1 VVRLAGAALRG
12 SLALATGLLL
22 VAAGEGADTRPIT
35 DSAGRRVE
43 VPRRV
48 ERVYA
53 AGGPAS
59 ILLYTLA
66 PERMLGWNR
75 PLTPEERPFVPA
87 RYADLPAL
95 GRLTGRGNTANVETV
110 LAAGPDVIIDYGV
123 LTATYV
129 SLADRIQQQAG
140 VPYLLFD
147 GGLSAIP
154 AVYTML
160 GELLGVAER
169 GRELARRAA
178 RLLAETDRRVAA
190 VPVAKRPAVYY
201 ARGPKGLE
209 TAARGSIN
217 VESIERLGARN
228 VAESLGRGGVAAAS
242 PEQVLAWDPEIV
254 IAMDPAFV
262 AGVRTDPV
270 WRTVR
275 AVREGRV
282 YLVPQAPFPWVDFP
296 PSVNRLIGLKWLG
309 RIFYPEQFPEDLRQE
324 TRAFY
329 TLFYHRAPTE
339 AQLDVLLAGLE
350 RARP

>member
-1 VVRLAGAALRG
+1 MRLRGAALRRP
-12 SLALATGLLL
+12 LAVAVALL
-22 VAAGEGADTRPIT
+22 VVAAAEAADTRPVT

-43 VPRRV
+43 IPRRV

-59 ILLYTLA
+59 IFLYTLA

-75 PLTPEERPFVPA
+75 PLTPEERPFVPL

-95 GRLTGRGNTANVETV
+95 GRLTGRANTANVETV
-110 LAAGPDVIIDYGV
+110 LAVKPDVIIDYGAI
-123 LTATYV
+123 TATYV
-129 SLADRIQQQAG
+129 SLADRTQQQAG
-140 VPYLLFD
+140 VPYLLLD

-154 AVYTML
+154 RVYTML
-160 GELLGVAER
+160 GELLGVPDR
-169 GRELARRAA
+169 GRELARYAERV
-178 RLLAETDRRVAA
+178 LAETDRRVAG
-190 VPVAKRPAVYY
+190 VPAARRPSVYY

-228 VAESLGRGGVAAAS
+228 VAENLGRGGVAAVS
-242 PEQVLAWDPEIV
+242 PEQVLAWDPAIV

-262 AGVRTDPV
+262 AAVGADAL
-270 WRTVR
+270 WKNVR

-296 PSVNRLIGLKWLG
+296 PSVNRLIGLTWLG
-309 RIFYPEQFPEDLRQE
+309 RIFYPDLFPEDLRRE

-329 TLFYHRAPTE
+329 TLFYHQAPTE
-339 AQLDVLLAGLE
+339 AQLDALTAGLE
-350 RARP
+350 RPRP

>member
-1 VVRLAGAALRG
+1 VRLKGAALG
-12 SLALATGLLL
+12 CPLALAAFLLI
-22 VAAGEGADTRPIT
+22 VAAAEAADTRPIT

-59 ILLYTLA
+59 IFLYTLA

-75 PLTPEERPFVPA
+75 PLTPDERPFVPA

-110 LAAGPDVIIDYGV
+110 LAVKPDVILDYGA

-129 SLADRIQQQAG
+129 SLADRTQQQAG

-147 GGLSAIP
+147 GSLSAIP

-160 GELLGVAER
+160 GELVSVPDR
-169 GRELARRAA
+169 GRELARYAE
-178 RLLAETDRRVAA
+178 RLFAETDRRVAR
-190 VPVAKRPAVYY
+190 VPAAKRPSVYY

-228 VAESLGRGGVAAAS
+228 VAENLGRGGVAAVS

-262 AGVRTDPV
+262 AAVRTDPV
-270 WRTVR
+270 WKGAR

-282 YLVPQAPFPWVDFP
+282 FLVPQAPFPWIDFP
-296 PSVNRLIGLKWLG
+296 PSVNRLIGLRWLG
-309 RIFYPEQFPEDLRQE
+309 RIFYPELFPEDLRRE

-329 TLFYHRAPTE
+329 TLFYHQAPTE
-339 AQLDVLLAGLE
+339 AQLDGLLAGLE
-350 RARP
+350 RPRP